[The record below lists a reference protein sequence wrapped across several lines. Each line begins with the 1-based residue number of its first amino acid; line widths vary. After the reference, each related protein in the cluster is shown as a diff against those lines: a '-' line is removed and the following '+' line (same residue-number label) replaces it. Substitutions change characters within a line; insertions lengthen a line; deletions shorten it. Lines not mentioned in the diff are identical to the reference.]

1 MILTGV
7 ARFLA
12 FVQHEVGSFG
22 TFSIGSPLWALFIVI
37 DALETYK
44 MCNMRNKSNG
54 PNLGGGLVGGG
65 LHRKVFFPK

>member
-12 FVQHEVGSFG
+12 FVQHEVGIVG
-22 TFSIGSPLWALFIVI
+22 TFSRGSPLWALFIVI
-37 DALETYK
+37 DALAQTYK

-54 PNLGGGLVGGG
+54 PNLGGGVTQEG
-65 LHRKVFFPK
+65 VFS